1 MSAIQTVSAH
11 STEAIE
17 ALVDAAS
24 AFAVAATAEA
34 EWSLGADDAESVV
47 GFLDCDLRD
56 AKNDAFERE
65 LESRDRVVRTMG
77 FTADLPISPTDGLDE
92 GDLGTRRAFLNLE
105 RAKADATRKRIRAT
119 SSRDELES
127 AQRHLLGAAREMT
140 TS

>member
-1 MSAIQTVSAH
+1 MSAIQTLYAH

-34 EWSLGADDAESVV
+34 DWSLEADDAESVV
-47 GFLDCDLRD
+47 GLLDCDLRD
-56 AKNDAFERE
+56 GKNDAFERE
-65 LESRDRVVRTMG
+65 LESRDRVVGAMG

-92 GDLGTRRAFLNLE
+92 GDLGTHRAFLNLE
-105 RAKADATRKRIRAT
+105 RARADATRKRIRAT